1 MAHTGLFD
9 HQRTDVTSWTA
20 IADSTG
26 GRGAPR
32 TSAVAAVSYIGDR
45 YPPIPV
51 DIEHVEAVGF
61 TAANGLFKIMK
72 TPGYA

>member
-1 MAHTGLFD
+1 
-9 HQRTDVTSWTA
+9 
-20 IADSTG
+20 
-26 GRGAPR
+26 
-32 TSAVAAVSYIGDR
+32 VSYIGDR